1 MMPHQVTY
9 RPKSPLNF
17 ALFFALLLGVG
28 VVAPACEN
36 MDANEKALINVLLID
51 APGDFD
57 EVWLEVLGVEILPAG
72 TRGLENADWSY
83 IPYTPANKMVKVSD
97 LVGSQRLLLGRKEVR
112 AGQVSKIRLA
122 LGDNHYLV
130 KDGQQL
136 MLQSVPNINDRLT
149 VDVALQASAGFAWDI
164 YIDFNLAKSI
174 QRNTS
179 GGYSLVPSLRA
190 FSMENRSELRGNIQ
204 PANARPY
211 IFAITGTDTLATLS
225 ATNGEFRL
233 RGLSPATYRIHIQ
246 PRATHLDSIFSIA
259 VAADSVYTLGNF
271 PLSPRPTPTP

>member
-1 MMPHQVTY
+1 MRHLFTSG
-9 RPKSPLNF
+9 PKRLRYF
-17 ALFFALLLGVG
+17 VRLFYLLLGVG
-28 VVAPACEN
+28 VVATACEN
-36 MDANEKALINVLLID
+36 MEANEKALINVLLID

-57 EVWLEVLGVEILPAG
+57 EVWLEILGVEILPAG

-112 AGQVSKIRLA
+112 AGQVSKIRLV
-122 LGDNHYLV
+122 LGENHYLI
-130 KDGQQL
+130 KDGQQA
-136 MLQSVPNINDRLT
+136 MLQSAPSIDERLT
-149 VDVALQASAGFAWDI
+149 VDVTLQANAGFAWDI

-174 QRNTS
+174 QRNPS
-179 GGYSLVPSLRA
+179 GGFSLVPTIRA

-204 PANARPY
+204 PATARPY

-233 RGLSPATYRIHIQ
+233 RGLTPATYRIHIQ

-271 PLSPRPTPTP
+271 PLSPRPTLTP